1 MKGKLKKALVWLLT
15 VTMILT
21 FVPFGISALDTSIR
35 LGETITFEVY
45 EREPA
50 YVEFVPPASGVYKFY
65 GKANGGSG
73 EFRLSVC
80 DYEKMTIDSYDDY
93 FGVNFYLS
101 SYLVKGETYYWRLD
115 YYWMEGDDITVS
127 ATVIRDKDDCPHENQ
142 EQVSAVDATCTVD
155 GYTAGVF
162 CRDCQSWISG
172 HDLIYRNHTDMDCD
186 EICDICGLKTKNVIA
201 SGDCGANGDN
211 VKWTLH
217 DNGEM
222 VISGSGDMINYR
234 YWYYNSIG
242 DVPYTLA
249 DIRYLTVEEGV
260 TSIGSNAFMLAK
272 NLVDVNIAD
281 SVEKIGAQAFD
292 SCVKLET
299 VKLPQNLKNLG
310 SSAFSGCTKLS
321 GAVVIPGG
329 VITLPSYAFSGCQNL
344 SEVVLPDG
352 LNRIG
357 SYAFYGCFGLEKINL
372 PDGLIK
378 IDEHAFDNCRNLK
391 NITIPD
397 TVTHIEYQAFRRTG
411 LTEITLPKS
420 LLHLGTNAFLE
431 CHSIKKVVIPE
442 GMKSFHSCKCNSCQ
456 NDSSSFIFVECVRL
470 EEVVFPESFEVIS
483 GNMEYNGWGGSSN
496 GLFNDCIRMKKVTVL
511 NPDCEIDLYSEY
523 IFPKTA
529 VLCGYKGSTLEKYA
543 EEWDYEFMPVDGE
556 HIHNYESAVT
566 KAATCTESGTM
577 TYTCLCG
584 DSYTEQID
592 APGHKLTAW
601 SEIEAATCTDHGV
614 SVRFCTQCGMIEN
627 REIAPLGHTDADGD
641 GACDTCGTVLNPAP
655 GQPDIET
662 GEENENTMTAWEK
675 VAAWIQ
681 SFLDQIKQLLSLIF
695 RK

>member
-1 MKGKLKKALVWLLT
+1 MKMKGKLKKALVWLLT

-35 LGETITFEVY
+35 LGETITVKASRDQQNYYF
-45 EREPA
+45 
-50 YVEFVPPASGVYKFY
+50 EFVPPASGVYKFY
-65 GKANGGSG
+65 SNADGA
-73 EFRLSVC
+73 EDVELSVC
-80 DYEKMTIDSYDDY
+80 DSEKKEIDSVFDNWH
-93 FGVNFYLS
+93 FS
-101 SYLVKGETYYWRLD
+101 SYLVKGKTYYWRS
-115 YYWMEGDDITVS
+115 YIYWDCSDDDVTVT

-142 EQVSAVDATCTVD
+142 EQVPAVDATCTED

-162 CRDCQSWISG
+162 CRDCQSLISG
-172 HDLIYRNHTDMDCD
+172 HDLIYRNHTDTDGN

-201 SGDCGANGDN
+201 SGDCGADGDN

-249 DIRYLTVEEGV
+249 DIRYLTVEKGV

-281 SVEKIGAQAFD
+281 SVEKIGAGAFD

-299 VKLPQNLKNLG
+299 IELPQNLKYLG

-321 GAVVIPGG
+321 GTVVIPGG
-329 VITLPSYAFSGCQNL
+329 VVSLPSHAFSGCQNL

-352 LNRIG
+352 LDTIG
-357 SYAFYGCFGLEKINL
+357 SYAFYGCFSLEKINL
-372 PDGLIK
+372 PEGLTK
-378 IDEHAFDNCRNLK
+378 IDEHTFDNCRSLN

-411 LTEITLPKS
+411 LTEITLSKS

-431 CHSIKKVVIPE
+431 CHSLKKVVIPK

-523 IFPKTA
+523 VFPKTA

-543 EEWDYEFMPVDGE
+543 EEWEYEFMTVDGE
-556 HIHNYESAVT
+556 HIHSYESRVT
-566 KAATCTESGTM
+566 KEATCTESGTK
-577 TYTCLCG
+577 TYICLCG
-584 DSYTEQID
+584 DSYTEQL
-592 APGHKLTAW
+592 AALGHEFSAW
-601 SEIEAATCTDHGV
+601 KDIEAATYTEHGV
-614 SVRFCTQCGMIEN
+614 SVRFCTQCGILEN
-627 REIAPLGHTDADGD
+627 REIALLGHTDADGD
-641 GACDTCGTVLNPAP
+641 GVCDTCTAVLNPDVP
-655 GQPDIET
+655 GD
-662 GEENENTMTAWEK
+662 EEHKKEEMTVLERISAWFRS
-675 VAAWIQ
+675 I
-681 SFLDQIKQLLSLIF
+681 LDQLKNLLAKISG
-695 RK
+695 KA